1 VRFDVEFLPERS
13 ILSVRAKGAGGP
25 DSVHE
30 MVTAIHATPEF
41 VPGMP
46 ILIDGFGT
54 TYAPNAQEASELPG
68 IFQAQLPGSR
78 LALVVRAGG
87 AQYSVACL
95 VETIAGRR
103 DVPFAVFPD
112 RDEAI
117 RWLTAP

>member
-1 VRFDVEFLPERS
+1 MRFDVEYLPERS
-13 ILSVRAKGAGGP
+13 VLSVRALGAGGP

-30 MVTAIHATPEF
+30 MVTAIHSTPEF
-41 VPGMP
+41 RPGMP

-54 TYAPNAQEASELPG
+54 TYAPNVQEATELPG
-68 IFQAQLPGSR
+68 IFQTQLPGSR
-78 LALVVRAGG
+78 LAVIVRAGG

-103 DVPFAVFPD
+103 DVKFAVFPD
-112 RDEAI
+112 RDEAM

>member
-13 ILSVRAKGAGGP
+13 VLSVRALGAGGP

-30 MVTAIHATPEF
+30 MVTAIRATPEF
-41 VPGMP
+41 RPGMP

-54 TYAPNAQEASELPG
+54 TSAPSTQEATALPG

-78 LALVVRAGG
+78 IAVIVRAGG

-95 VETIAGRR
+95 IETIASRR
-103 DVPFAVFPD
+103 DVQFAVFPD
-112 RDEAI
+112 RDEAMQ
-117 RWLTAP
+117 WLTAP